1 MNKLKFIMNIIDSI
15 TINALW
21 GEFTVNFQCDRKF
34 NFLIGEN
41 GTGKTTVINL
51 IAAVLTGDFERLD
64 KTEFEKII
72 VVLKSDTGNKKPSI
86 EVKKSKKNNTPFYD
100 ISYEFK
106 KSSKDSEPVKLDFGS
121 IEQERLFRGIPIRA
135 IRDHLMIRDHLL
147 DIRGQLNQFVRV
159 TWLSVHRNEDNQM
172 NDERK
177 IIPAIDQ
184 KLNSLSNDLVR
195 YFSSLAK
202 KYSDEIVN
210 FQKNILLSILTSD
223 KSIHSIISSTKS
235 INTEYEKKSLSGIF
249 DVLGVEKKI
258 YSEKIDAHFQKFG
271 KSLDNQKASNS
282 TTIEDFA
289 IIYDTFRSHD
299 LVQKYEELQEM
310 KTKIFKPRDNFIQ
323 VINELLEGRKKISLS
338 ERNDLYFETKNGH
351 RILIDELSSGEKQL
365 LIILGEALLQEE
377 SYAIYIADEPELS
390 LHIRW
395 QETLTDYISKLNPNA
410 QILFATHSPDIV
422 GRHSDK
428 IIEMKEVIK

>member
-1 MNKLKFIMNIIDSI
+1 
-15 TINALW
+15 
-21 GEFTVNFQCDRKF
+21 
-34 NFLIGEN
+34 
-41 GTGKTTVINL
+41 
-51 IAAVLTGDFERLD
+51 
-64 KTEFEKII
+64 
-72 VVLKSDTGNKKPSI
+72 
-86 EVKKSKKNNTPFYD
+86 
-100 ISYEFK
+100 
-106 KSSKDSEPVKLDFGS
+106 
-121 IEQERLFRGIPIRA
+121 
-135 IRDHLMIRDHLL
+135 MI
-147 DIRGQLNQFVRV
+147 
-159 TWLSVHRNEDNQM
+159 
-172 NDERK
+172 
-177 IIPAIDQ
+177 
-184 KLNSLSNDLVR
+184 
-195 YFSSLAK
+195 
-202 KYSDEIVN
+202 
-210 FQKNILLSILTSD
+210 
-223 KSIHSIISSTKS
+223 
-235 INTEYEKKSLSGIF
+235 
-249 DVLGVEKKI
+249 LGVEKKT
-258 YSEKIDAHFQKFG
+258 YSQKIDAHFKKFV
-271 KSLDNQKASNS
+271 KSLDNQKGSDS

-310 KTKIFKPRDNFIQ
+310 KTKIFKSRDNFIQ

-338 ERNDLYFETKNGH
+338 ERNDLCFETKNGH

>member
-1 MNKLKFIMNIIDSI
+1 MNIIDSI

-21 GEFTVNFQCDRKF
+21 GEFTVSFHCDRKF

-64 KTEFEKII
+64 KTEFEKIV
-72 VVLKSDTGNKKPSI
+72 VVLKSDTGSKKPSI
-86 EVKKSKKNNTPFYD
+86 EVKKSKKDNTPFYD

-106 KSSKDSEPVKLDFGS
+106 KSSRDSESVKLNFAS
-121 IEQERLFRGIPIRA
+121 IEQERLFRGIPPRA
-135 IRDHLMIRDHLL
+135 IREKMIRDHFL
-147 DIRGQLNQFVRV
+147 DIRGQLNLFVRV
-159 TWLSVHRNEDNQM
+159 TWLSVHRNEDNRI

-223 KSIHSIISSTKS
+223 RSIHSIISSTKS

-249 DVLGVEKKI
+249 DVLGVEKKT
-258 YSEKIDAHFQKFG
+258 YSQKIDAHFKKFV
-271 KSLDNQKASNS
+271 KSLDNQKGSDS

-310 KTKIFKPRDNFIQ
+310 KTKIFKSRDNFIQ

-338 ERNDLYFETKNGH
+338 ERNDLCFETKNGH

-395 QETLTDYISKLNPNA
+395 QETLTDYISQLNPNA